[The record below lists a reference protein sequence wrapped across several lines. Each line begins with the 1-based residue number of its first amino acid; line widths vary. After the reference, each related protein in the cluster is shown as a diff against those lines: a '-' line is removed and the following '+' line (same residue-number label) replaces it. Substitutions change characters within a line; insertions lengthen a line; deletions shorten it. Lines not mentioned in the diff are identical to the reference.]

1 MEGEVTDSIRC
12 RHTCY
17 IYQLGKKK
25 KTDPYIIGGDL
36 SSCFLGSF
44 LVIADLTLV
53 WCLLLYVR
61 HIIVTHWRRFRGVWS
76 RTSQTWDWS
85 NFSRYSSYILVS
97 AIIGVEC
104 ASNPSNN
111 NSSIGLLEVWFYL
124 LLVAY
129 VQGRK
134 ESWFIPTKLATN
146 LSVSLTD
153 SSSRKQVCFFVKSW
167 ITVQWT
173 FLAFSFS
180 VCSWF
185 FFFCLCGCIWFLS
198 SFLCV
203 CDITVT

>member
-1 MEGEVTDSIRC
+1 VR
-12 RHTCY
+12 
-17 IYQLGKKK
+17 LF
-25 KTDPYIIGGDL
+25 
-36 SSCFLGSF
+36 SS
-44 LVIADLTLV
+44 V
-53 WCLLLYVR
+53 YVR

-76 RTSQTWDWS
+76 RTSQTWGWS

-97 AIIGVEC
+97 TILGVEC
-104 ASNPSNN
+104 ASNTSNN

-153 SSSRKQVCFFVKSW
+153 SSSRKQVCFLWSHELPFSKYVYL
-167 ITVQWT
+167 
-173 FLAFSFS
+173 FLFLSA
-180 VCSWF
+180 VDF
-185 FFFCLCGCIWFLS
+185 FCCCCCCCCLCLCGCIWFLS

-203 CDITVT
+203 CDITVTLLLNGRQ